1 MEGCFPDTFIIYL
14 PLVLSVMITGVKS
27 IKGRFLVG
35 LLFLMVCV
43 IKIVLEMLWDVG
55 IYLEYDIY
63 APVNPYSLI
72 FLISL
77 FTNIIG
83 IIILLNTISKVKSE
97 EKNDERSGLLIFI
110 RIDVILLIFPTVY
123 YIGIRLGIF
132 WYANFLV
139 LMLIVDVFNYFY
151 LVVITFLVYSIILLL
166 RDS

>member
-1 MEGCFPDTFIIYL
+1 MEGCVPDTFIIYL
-14 PLVLSVMITGVKS
+14 PLVFSVMITGVKS

-43 IKIVLEMLWDVG
+43 LKIVLEMLGDVG

-77 FTNIIG
+77 FTNVIG
-83 IIILLNTISKVKSE
+83 IVILLNTISKVKSE
-97 EKNDERSGLLIFI
+97 EKNDDRSGLLIFI
-110 RIDVILLIFPTVY
+110 RIAVILLIFPTVY

-132 WYANFLV
+132 WYANFLI
-139 LMLIVDVFNYFY
+139 LMLIGDVFNYFY
-151 LVVITFLVYSIILLL
+151 LVDITFLVYSIILLL

>member
-77 FTNIIG
+77 FTNVIG
-83 IIILLNTISKVKSE
+83 IVILLNTISKVKSE